1 MVVTEENPKHFT
13 LEGKPVQ
20 ASKNSYVM
28 DEGSWGISR
37 VVVSSEKQADIHAFV
52 ADIFKGSSNDTQ
64 KEAVSSWQQYS
75 QSEADEPKRSF
86 PFLSTPSGNLK
97 IEPHQVVFESKKVSV
112 LVADPLNTKVNVKA
126 DLSELEKGDEV
137 GGCMALVAAHFSL
150 AQHGHPG
157 DGGDAGSPTRDT
169 SIESGSVA
177 ASADERRNSYTP
189 EVIDWNKVNI
199 PPKSEL
205 FKLLLYRIS
214 NSIKPDCKVLIAG
227 DQFKC
232 HSLVLQSY
240 SLYFDDR
247 EPGEQFELPKD
258 HVTTKAFATIYKWM
272 IYPDPESH
280 RLLTKE
286 NILEVFKA
294 AQFLGIKEL
303 EEQCWTF
310 IDCEELFSEESAFRM
325 FLKARHF
332 GMQAITEL
340 MVPRIMN
347 FFLTLVSSRNFL
359 HLDVDELCTIL
370 QSNYIAVHCEIE
382 VFMSAVRWIMFDWE
396 NRESEVVEVMRCIRF
411 GLIPP
416 WQLVDIRRNP
426 KNPEFI
432 EITSNAEVQQM
443 VESGLE
449 YAIVKYWYGN
459 NIDEFNR
466 WCSKLGLDAP
476 CPRNWIGDDKNYA
489 TYQEFLQDL
498 ELYRRNALEGRSA
511 ETGHPPAART
521 PRQEA
526 ASAPA
531 SRLDGANQAKDYTMP
546 RPQGGGAGRPQDRGD
561 AREPVSTDTST
572 STGEARAMRQS
583 TTADSESPGDSAPAP
598 PPPPGVEG
606 LCLQMDRPPL
616 HVPRRA
622 APLEE
627 LTRRLSA
634 SLLGPVTRDY
644 LVEGSLF
651 LAQSESV
658 LVLGGADPTWKP
670 APEGAPAVGREL
682 LRLRLDAGCWE
693 HIAQL
698 PEPRQHH
705 AAAFLKGHVYIAGIQ
720 KSAYSGDAKAM
731 YDGIKKAIGPT
742 VRKTAPLKS
751 KTGEVITDEGKQME
765 RWVEHYLELYA
776 AENEG
781 SRDECDT
788 IKPMPVMEEL
798 DAMPTM
804 EELSREIDSLANGK
818 APGGKDPRDSAA
830 RSRGG
835 ITSTVWS
842 LEPASRTW
850 SAEPD
855 MLTARQSFALVAC
868 SGRLYA
874 IGGQD
879 RSGRVLRSVERFN
892 PVSGV
897 WEYVAPMREA
907 RMGLAAA
914 QFRGLLWVAGGM
926 NGERSHTITD
936 TVECYDPRSNAW
948 TMSAQLR
955 QPVCFSRLLCLQDT
969 LFLAGGATRATRDAP
984 IGSIDSVDVWDP
996 TQGRWCVRAKLS
1008 VPRHGHA
1015 VGYIGTHL
1023 LVVGGLTTVYVRAL
1037 SSVEAFCCEAGA
1049 RVRSVPDLPA
1059 AVAGH
1064 DIVTLPPAALM

>member
-1 MVVTEENPKHFT
+1 MSGEKCVTAVAG
-13 LEGKPVQ
+13 EGGVKGMDPGLCPIRVPGIGEGGM
-20 ASKNSYVM
+20 AS
-28 DEGSWGISR
+28 
-37 VVVSSEKQADIHAFV
+37 VSSLEEAAV
-52 ADIFKGSSNDTQ
+52 WRSSS
-64 KEAVSSWQQYS
+64 VV
-75 QSEADEPKRSF
+75 
-86 PFLSTPSGNLK
+86 
-97 IEPHQVVFESKKVSV
+97 VVFESKKVSV

-137 GGCMALVAAHFSL
+137 GGCMNNVPAHLGCKNHCCSEGMFSPYD
-150 AQHGHPG
+150 GCG
-157 DGGDAGSPTRDT
+157 DCETNFNL
-169 SIESGSVA
+169 EM
-177 ASADERRNSYTP
+177 RNSYTP

-247 EPGEQFELPKD
+247 ECTELSLTHD

-498 ELYRRNALEGRSA
+498 ELYRRNALEGRST
-511 ETGHPPAART
+511 ETGHPSAART

-531 SRLDGANQAKDYTMP
+531 SRPDGANQAKDYTMP

-561 AREPVSTDTST
+561 ARDPVSTDTST
-572 STGEARAMRQS
+572 STGDARAMGQS
-583 TTADSESPGDSAPAP
+583 TTADSESPGDCAPAP
-598 PPPPGVEG
+598 PPPPGAEG

-705 AAAFLKGHVYIAGIQ
+705 AAAFLKGHVYIAVYSS
-720 KSAYSGDAKAM
+720 KSQQQSEWDLRLRA
-731 YDGIKKAIGPT
+731 
-742 VRKTAPLKS
+742 
-751 KTGEVITDEGKQME
+751 
-765 RWVEHYLELYA
+765 
-776 AENEG
+776 
-781 SRDECDT
+781 
-788 IKPMPVMEEL
+788 
-798 DAMPTM
+798 
-804 EELSREIDSLANGK
+804 
-818 APGGKDPRDSAA
+818 GGKDPRDSAA

-835 ITSTVWS
+835 ITSAVWS

-936 TVECYDPRSNAW
+936 TVECYDPRSNACAEAQQLDMATRW